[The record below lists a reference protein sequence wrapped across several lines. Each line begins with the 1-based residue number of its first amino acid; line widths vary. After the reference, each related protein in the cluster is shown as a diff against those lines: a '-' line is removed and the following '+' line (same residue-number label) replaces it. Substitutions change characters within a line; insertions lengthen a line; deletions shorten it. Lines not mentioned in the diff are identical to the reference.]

1 MKSSKIA
8 PILKIKDKNAIKIVA
23 EYLVDEKIGVL
34 PTDTIYGIVCS
45 AFDIKNVEKLYFIRK
60 RDKDKPMI
68 ILISDIKDLELFGI
82 KINDEIKNEIM
93 KFWPGKVSIIF
104 ELDNKNLS
112 NIKAF
117 RYLHRDKNSLAFR
130 LPKKLWLRNLLKIV
144 GPIVAP
150 SANISNKLPAKNI
163 KEAKKYFGDNVDF
176 YLDVGDLIS
185 KPSKLIKI
193 ENGEIITLRK

>member
-82 KINDEIKNEIM
+82 KINDEMKNEIM

-104 ELDNKNLS
+104 ELDNKNSS

-176 YLDVGDLIS
+176 YLDAGDLIS

>member
-1 MKSSKIA
+1 
-8 PILKIKDKNAIKIVA
+8 
-23 EYLVDEKIGVL
+23 
-34 PTDTIYGIVCS
+34 
-45 AFDIKNVEKLYFIRK
+45 
-60 RDKDKPMI
+60 
-68 ILISDIKDLELFGI
+68 
-82 KINDEIKNEIM
+82 
-93 KFWPGKVSIIF
+93 
-104 ELDNKNLS
+104 
-112 NIKAF
+112 
-117 RYLHRDKNSLAFR
+117 LHRDKNSLAFR

-176 YLDVGDLIS
+176 YLDAGDLIS